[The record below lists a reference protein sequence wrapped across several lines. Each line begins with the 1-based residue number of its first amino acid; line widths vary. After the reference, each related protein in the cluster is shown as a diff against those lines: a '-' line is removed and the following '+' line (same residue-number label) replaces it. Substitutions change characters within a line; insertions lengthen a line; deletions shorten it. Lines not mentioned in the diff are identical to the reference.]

1 MNKPSII
8 KFTTPPA
15 VRDGNTADLLAVIE
29 ILKKDLVYI
38 LGRLEE
44 KIENNEN

>member
-1 MNKPSII
+1 MKKPSIV

-15 VRDGNTADLLAVIE
+15 VQGGNTADLLAVIE
-29 ILKKDLVYI
+29 ILKKDLAYI

-44 KIENNEN
+44 KIENNKN